1 MFQGFG
7 FIVLLAAML
16 PLSCATP
23 LQPVNSLTQL
33 NETNSIIFG
42 EIECWKNDKLMVKPA
57 TKYPYP
63 NSDIP
68 NIGYHISRYVSDAT
82 LNTNLWKPGEYC
94 FKVPV
99 FNNENSENGCFSA
112 VIPPGKYYFVE
123 IDYLNFFEKPVIG
136 MRTYTG
142 KQPVLMTFDAPANQA
157 VYIGTLRNRL
167 NTLHDNLFYFE
178 VAMQVDVTDEFE
190 DAKAWFLKSNQ
201 RFETNIVDGTAEI
214 RPLSN

>member
-1 MFQGFG
+1 MTRIFQGFG

-23 LQPVNSLTQL
+23 LQPVNGRFQL
-33 NETNSIIFG
+33 SQTNSIIFG
-42 EIECWKNDKLMVKPA
+42 EIECWKNNKLMLKPA
-57 TKYPYP
+57 QNY
-63 NSDIP
+63 SDPSIVC
-68 NIGYHISRYVSDAT
+68 HISRYISDAS
-82 LNTNLWKPGEYC
+82 LNTNLWKPGDYF

-99 FNNENSENGCFSA
+99 FKNGSKDGCFSA

-142 KQPVLMTFDAPANQA
+142 KQPVLMTFDALPNQA
-157 VYIGTLRNRL
+157 VYIGMLRNRL

-178 VAMQVDVTDEFE
+178 VAMQIDVTDEFE
-190 DAKAWFLKSNQ
+190 DATNWFLKSNQ
-201 RFETNIVDGTAEI
+201 RFETNVVDGTAEM